1 MDDWVSGLRNSD
13 EEERSVKSCEME
25 NVSVSQRLEE
35 PPSLGATLV
44 SRIRALF
51 SEVSIHRR
59 TRRLKLCETLSLGE
73 KRILALVE
81 CENRRF
87 LIAATA
93 QNISLLETLSTAD
106 EGDEKSSHDSTMT
119 QP

>member
-1 MDDWVSGLRNSD
+1 MNKERSLKSRGMEENSD
-13 EEERSVKSCEME
+13 SRSWEEG
-25 NVSVSQRLEE
+25 E
-35 PPSLGATLV
+35 PQSFGAAIF
-44 SRIRALF
+44 SRIRSAF
-51 SEVSIHRR
+51 SEVRIQRR

-93 QNISLLETLSTAD
+93 QNISLLETLSAPE
-106 EGDEKSSHDSTMT
+106 EGGENS

>member
-1 MDDWVSGLRNSD
+1 MNLEAKR
-13 EEERSVKSCEME
+13 ERSVKSRGME
-25 NVSVSQRLEE
+25 DNSDSRSSEE
-35 PPSLGATLV
+35 GEPQSFGAAIL
-44 SRIRALF
+44 SRIRAAF
-51 SEVSIHRR
+51 SEVRIQRR

-93 QNISLLETLSTAD
+93 QNISLLETLSVPE
-106 EGDEKSSHDSTMT
+106 EGGEKP

>member
-1 MDDWVSGLRNSD
+1 MNLGTIR
-13 EEERSVKSCEME
+13 ERSVKSRGME
-25 NVSVSQRLEE
+25 DHSDRRASEE
-35 PPSLGATLV
+35 AEPQSLGAAIV
-44 SRIRALF
+44 SRIRAAF
-51 SEVSIHRR
+51 SEVRIQRR

-93 QNISLLETLSTAD
+93 QNISLLETLGAAE
-106 EGDEKSSHDSTMT
+106 EGGEKS
-119 QP
+119 